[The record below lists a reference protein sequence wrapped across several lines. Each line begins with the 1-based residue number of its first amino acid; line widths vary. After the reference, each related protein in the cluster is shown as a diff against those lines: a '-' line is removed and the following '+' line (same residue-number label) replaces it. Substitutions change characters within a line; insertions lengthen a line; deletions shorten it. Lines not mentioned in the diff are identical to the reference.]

1 VNIAFKDSVTEVRL
15 SEGDCLNILGQH
27 RGRKANLV
35 YLDPPYF
42 LNREFRLEARRTD
55 VSFQGSWH
63 DQEVLSHIGHISK
76 LNSTKGLDL
85 YLSWL
90 YERLVA
96 TKKVMSDDASIF
108 LHIGTREGPAVSLL
122 LDELF
127 GSANWRSTITWQR
140 SHPHN
145 NVTKSLGNVSDYIYY
160 YSVSDRYTFNL
171 LYSAHDETYLNN
183 SFNHSDERGR
193 YALAPIIQERARKGH
208 FYEHRGT
215 TPSNGWRV
223 KKEQLERLDEDGYI
237 HWGENRP
244 YKKIYLDE
252 AKGTP
257 LQNIWTDVANITR
270 TEIDRRRYP
279 TQKPLRLL
287 ERIVC
292 LASKP
297 GDLVLDPFCGS
308 GTTVVAAA
316 LHGRAAW
323 GIDESN
329 DAIRVASERVSEWE
343 KSQQSLFGSASA

>member
-1 VNIAFKDSVTEVRL
+1 MSKAKFT
-15 SEGDCLNILGQH
+15 EGDCLDILSKYHGK
-27 RGRKANLV
+27 RVDLV
-35 YLDPPYF
+35 YLDPPFF
-42 LNREFRLEARRTD
+42 LNREFRLEANRTD
-55 VSFQGSWH
+55 TAFQGSWN
-63 DQEVLSHIGHISK
+63 DQEVYEHIRHVSK

-90 YERLVA
+90 YERLA
-96 TKKVMSDDASIF
+96 AIKDVMSDEASIF
-108 LHIGTREGPAVSLL
+108 LHIGTREGPAVSLV

-127 GSANWRSTITWQR
+127 GSTNWRSTITWQR

-160 YSVSDRYTFNL
+160 YSKSDSYTFNL

-183 SFNHSDERGR
+183 SFNNADEKGR

-208 FYEHRGT
+208 FFEHKGY
-215 TPSNGWRV
+215 TPPNGWRV
-223 KKEQLERLDEDGYI
+223 KKEQLERLDLDGYI

-270 TEIDRRRYP
+270 TELDRRRYP

-287 ERIVC
+287 ERIVL
-292 LASKP
+292 LASRP

-308 GTTVVAAA
+308 GTAVLAARIN
-316 LHGRAAW
+316 GREGW
-323 GIDESN
+323 GIDQSP
-329 DAIRVASERVSEWE
+329 DAIRIATERSSELDSKPE
-343 KSQQSLFGSASA
+343 SLFDTRS